1 MGWRE
6 VRTAQGPGYRWAT
19 TLGRMPDPLIF
30 DWRDAVKRLKATKEQ
45 PTIDSLLAT
54 VPPGQELVVFEPVFR
69 DYRAWRATW
78 TRLVWRKASD
88 WSWLLEH
95 DPRLKLV
102 AHVRSDEIALKKNY
116 FKPLQAF
123 VYRRTR

>member
-1 MGWRE
+1 
-6 VRTAQGPGYRWAT
+6 
-19 TLGRMPDPLIF
+19 MPDPLIF
-30 DWRDAVKRLKATKEQ
+30 DWRDAVSRLRETKAQ
-45 PTIDSLLAT
+45 PTLDELIGT
-54 VPPGQELVVFEPVFR
+54 VPVGRQFVVFAPVFR

-78 TRLVWRKASD
+78 TKLVWTKAGA

-95 DPRLKLV
+95 DRGIQLV
-102 AHVRSDEIALKKNY
+102 AHVRSDEIALKQNY